1 VQKTSVDD
9 AVRTAT
15 FTAGTGGGTFM
26 VPAYTAAVFV
36 KAQAGAQGSGLA
48 ATATSGYEPPVPYGD
63 TAVYVRGG
71 VSPAGWDAVAANRL
85 KYEGNGIYSVV
96 LNVPAGTNEFK
107 IAEANWSLPNLG
119 SSQVVTVGS
128 PVTLAQGSNDNLKIT
143 LASAGTYRFEL
154 NALQSATAPIL
165 TVTNPDTFGATAVY
179 LRGTVSATGWDAAVG
194 NQLVYEGNSVYALK
208 LDLTPG
214 DYVFKV
220 ASSDWSTFNMGT
232 SSAVALGAE
241 LPIAQGSNDNI
252 PIKIAT
258 AGTYRFEVNTRKA
271 AAPVVKVYVDDL
283 FKSTPIYARGS
294 FSSTGWD
301 ATNANKFTYKGAGLY
316 ILGLNIAAGDYVFKI
331 AETNWSSPNLGGP
344 AATLGVP
351 TDLVQGSNDN
361 VALKIPAAGDYVF
374 TVNTTKADAI
384 TVTVD
389 SK

>member
-1 VQKTSVDD
+1 
-9 AVRTAT
+9 
-15 FTAGTGGGTFM
+15 M

-36 KAQAGAQGSGLA
+36 KEQMGAQGAGLS

-63 TAVYVRGG
+63 TAIYVRGG
-71 VSPAGWDAVAANRL
+71 VSPAGWDATPANRM
-85 KYEGNGIYSVV
+85 KYEGNGIYSVI

-119 SSQVVTVGS
+119 SGQVVAVDS

-143 LASAGTYRFEL
+143 LATAGTYRFEL
-154 NALQSATAPIL
+154 NALQSTTAPML
-165 TVTNPDTFGATAVY
+165 TVTNPDTFGTTAVH
-179 LRGTVSATGWDAAVG
+179 LRGTVSTTGWDAAVG
-194 NQLVYEGNSVYALK
+194 NQLVYEGNSIYALK

-232 SSAVALGAE
+232 SAAVTLGSE

-252 PIKIAT
+252 PIKITT
-258 AGTYRFEVNTRKA
+258 AGTYRFEVNTRKP
-271 AAPVVKVYVDDL
+271 AAPVVKVYIDDL
-283 FKSTPIYARGS
+283 FKSTPIYARGTVS
-294 FSSTGWD
+294 ATGWD
-301 ATNANKFTYKGAGLY
+301 AAAGNRFVYQGAGLY
-316 ILGLNIAAGDYVFKI
+316 TLGLNIAAGDYVFKV
-331 AETNWSSPNLGGP
+331 AETGWSNPNLGAP
-344 AATLGVP
+344 AAILGVP

-361 VALKIPAAGDYVF
+361 VALKIPASGDYVF